1 VNASAAK
8 GRPDALLFGVAGV
21 TVAFDQ
27 LAKVAARGGL
37 DAGAS
42 VPLVGDWIRLTLV
55 HNTGSA
61 FGLISS
67 EWVLIAVGVAVCV
80 AVLAYAIV
88 GRGAKTARE
97 RALPMGLVLGGS
109 LGNVLDRIRAGGVT
123 DFIDL
128 RVWPVFNL
136 ADIAIT
142 VGIGLLVI
150 GLTRRH

>member
-1 VNASAAK
+1 VKASAAR

-27 LAKVAARGGL
+27 LVKVAARRGL
-37 DAGAS
+37 DVGAS
-42 VPLVGDWIRLTLV
+42 VPLVGDWVRLTLV

-88 GRGAKTARE
+88 GRGAKAAPE

>member
-1 VNASAAK
+1 VKASAAR

-21 TVAFDQ
+21 TFAFDQ
-27 LAKVAARGGL
+27 LVKAAARRGL

-42 VPLVGDWIRLTLV
+42 VPLVGDWVRLTLV
-55 HNTGSA
+55 HNSGSA

-67 EWVLIAVGVAVCV
+67 EWALIAVGAAVCA
-80 AVLAYAIV
+80 AVLAYAAV
-88 GRGAKTARE
+88 GRGLGAAPG
-97 RALPMGLVLGGS
+97 RAVPMGLVLGGS

-128 RVWPVFNL
+128 RIWPVFNL

-142 VGIGLLVI
+142 VGIGLLAI
-150 GLTRRH
+150 GLIRRH